1 MRPAPRQADLKA
13 HPWLPII
20 GRCPPVCG
28 GLACP
33 LFVNL
38 IALDPE
44 QLHVHDALPFDILDA
59 DGAMLMPKGAT
70 IGDERQLQQL
80 RRSGPMAG
88 AGESAAWR
96 QERARAA
103 AAPDAAPAA
112 EAEPVEAELAPG
124 AEAREL
130 PLRLAPLLHGAA
142 TMPNWQAQIE
152 RLAARVKR
160 AVARDAD
167 VLLYL
172 LVQRAARY
180 HDNYSSEHAVLCAT
194 VCAMC
199 AEQLRCSEAETQ
211 ALLCAALTM
220 NLSMS
225 ALQDE
230 LAQRDRTPTL
240 AQRKAID
247 QHAADSARA
256 LRLRG
261 IADELWLGIVT
272 LHHRNTDPDIALDA
286 LPPAQR
292 LACVLH
298 RIDVFTAK
306 ISARRSRAG
315 LPAPLAAR
323 DACLGP
329 NGLPDTV
336 GAATVKALSI
346 YPPGSYVRLANSEIA
361 VVVRRGPRAD
371 QPKVVSIVAPNGR
384 PLAAPLLR
392 DTSQARHEIK
402 AAVRTNEVRV
412 PISHEQVLA
421 VQ

>member
-1 MRPAPRQADLKA
+1 
-13 HPWLPII
+13 
-20 GRCPPVCG
+20 
-28 GLACP
+28 
-33 LFVNL
+33 VNL

-44 QLHVHDALPFDILDA
+44 HLQLREALPFDVLDA
-59 DGAMLMPKGAT
+59 EGTMLMPKGAS
-70 IGDERQLQQL
+70 IADERQLQKL
-80 RRSGPMAG
+80 RDGGPMADTQ
-88 AGESAAWR
+88 ESEAWR
-96 QERARAA
+96 NERARAA
-103 AAPDAAPAA
+103 AAAMGEATPPPDAE
-112 EAEPVEAELAPG
+112 EADLAPG

-130 PLRLAPLLHGAA
+130 PLRLAPLLRSAQA
-142 TMPNWQAQIE
+142 MPDWQTQIE
-152 RLAARVKR
+152 RLARRVRR
-160 AVARDAD
+160 AVERDAD
-167 VLLYL
+167 MLLYL

-180 HDNYSSEHAVLCAT
+180 HDNYSSEHAVLCAV

-199 AEQLRCSEAETQ
+199 AEQLRCSAEETE

-220 NLSMS
+220 NLSMT

-240 AQRKAID
+240 AQRRAID
-247 QHAADSARA
+247 QHATDSARA
-256 LRLRG
+256 LRQRG
-261 IADELWLGIVT
+261 VADELWLGIVT
-272 LHHRNTDPDIALDA
+272 EHHRNADPDDALA
-286 LPPAQR
+286 ELPPAQR

-323 DACLGP
+323 AACLGP

-361 VVVRRGPRAD
+361 VVVKRGPRAD

-384 PLAAPLLR
+384 PMAAPLLR
-392 DTSQARHEIK
+392 DTAQPRHEIK

-412 PISHEQVLA
+412 AVSHEQVLA
-421 VQ
+421 LQ

>member
-1 MRPAPRQADLKA
+1 
-13 HPWLPII
+13 
-20 GRCPPVCG
+20 
-28 GLACP
+28 
-33 LFVNL
+33 VNL

-59 DGAMLMPKGAT
+59 DGAMLMPKGAA

-80 RRSGPMAG
+80 RRAGPMAG
-88 AGESAAWR
+88 AGESEAWR
-96 QERARAA
+96 TERARAA
-103 AAPDAAPAA
+103 AASDAAQAAPAP
-112 EAEPVEAELAPG
+112 EPVEAELTPS

-130 PLRLAPLLHGAA
+130 PLRLAPLLHGAP

-152 RLAARVKR
+152 RLAARVAR

-180 HDNYSSEHAVLCAT
+180 HDNYSSEHALLCAV

-220 NLSMS
+220 NLSMT

-240 AQRKAID
+240 AQRRAID

-261 IADELWLGIVT
+261 ITDELWLGIVT

-336 GAATVKALSI
+336 GAATVKVLSI

-361 VVVRRGPRAD
+361 VVVKRGPRAD

-384 PLAAPLLR
+384 PMPAPLLR
-392 DTSQARHEIK
+392 DTALPRHEIK
-402 AAVRTNEVRV
+402 AAVRTAEVRV
-412 PISHEQVLA
+412 AVSHEQVLA
-421 VQ
+421 LQ